1 LLFLFIVLSHTNFL
15 GVLEDTAPNLAV
27 AVTSFLSPKS
37 RIAGIFLSSSLSKID
52 MTILGFFF
60 SRVADLDDGIDK
72 DEIDVA
78 FSVALVA
85 PLLEV
90 HPDVGLGPST
100 LVEGEK
106 NKEARFGF
114 KAATLK
120 ASEIEV

>member
-1 LLFLFIVLSHTNFL
+1 
-15 GVLEDTAPNLAV
+15 
-27 AVTSFLSPKS
+27 
-37 RIAGIFLSSSLSKID
+37 

-60 SRVADLDDGIDK
+60 SCVTDLDDDIDK
-72 DEIDVA
+72 DKVEVA
-78 FSVALVA
+78 FVVALVA

-90 HPDVGLGPST
+90 HLDVGLGPST

-120 ASEIEV
+120 PSEIEV